1 MYGVRL
7 ASRLIFETTLFM
19 PDIFHDLPIRA
30 PVSEVFDAISQ
41 PAGFSAWWTLAAQGE
56 SQLDADYALFFGA
69 EYDWRARVTRCVQD
83 REFALVVTNS
93 ADDWI
98 GTTISFTLEQRDDM
112 TWLRFEH
119 SGWARVTEHF
129 RISSYCWA
137 MYLRILKRY
146 IECGESVP
154 YERRLDV

>member
-1 MYGVRL
+1 V
-7 ASRLIFETTLFM
+7 
-19 PDIFHDLPIRA
+19 PDILHDLLIRA
-30 PVSEVFDAISQ
+30 PASEVFDAISQ
-41 PAGFSAWWTLAAQGE
+41 PAGFNAWWTLGAQGE
-56 SQLDADYALFFGA
+56 SRLGADYALSFGA
-69 EYDWRARVTRCVQD
+69 EYDWRARVTRCEPD
-83 REFALVVTNS
+83 HEFALVVTQS
-93 ADDWI
+93 TEDWI
-98 GTTISFTLEQRDDM
+98 GTTISFTLEARDDS

-119 SGWARVTEHF
+119 AGWDRVTEHY